1 MKKWPH
7 QWVFKDTVLSCSE
20 LGLPPCLQRN
30 DWPRLTPPS
39 VSVYEGNENEPGE
52 AKVADLEDA
61 VGVDEEVAG
70 LDITVHDLGGVEVL
84 DPAQQLVEE
93 HLDVVGR
100 EVLRRDDDLVQ
111 VRLHQLRD
119 HVDLGKVL
127 QLRRLQRW
135 TKKRRLL
142 ASGGKKSLIHHLVL
156 LAISFWMARIMLTGI
171 LSLDEL

>member
-1 MKKWPH
+1 M
-7 QWVFKDTVLSCSE
+7 
-20 LGLPPCLQRN
+20 
-30 DWPRLTPPS
+30 
-39 VSVYEGNENEPGE
+39 YEGNEHEPGE

-70 LDITVHDLGGVEVL
+70 LDITVHDFGRVEVL

-127 QLRRLQRW
+127 QLGRLQG
-135 TKKRRLL
+135 TKYCRI
-142 ASGGKKSLIHHLVL
+142 ASGGKKL
-156 LAISFWMARIMLTGI
+156 
-171 LSLDEL
+171 